1 MNATTHKIEK
11 VLVEINTGSLESA
24 TYIKNNMGRFLETEV
39 FPKLE
44 EALNEFDQTGRVARI
59 DSLNLKI
66 ATLRDDYFNREVF
79 FKTLESEIVKQFV
92 AEIQSEIGFSEL
104 KINKQNINEKVI
116 IIPTDKNRTKVFLFF
131 LENGYLPWFGT
142 ENDIAEILKPEIWQK
157 TLADPLFITRVK
169 EILKQ
174 HKLVYE
180 RFFYQLDYKSITAFL
195 LKISPELK
203 KTEQDI
209 LLLTQS
215 LPRKLH
221 LLFLRFLFFAATGY
235 ETQVLVQTVQQFS
248 SLLEN
253 SIWSLF
259 SKSSVGFNKR
269 PVSSSSKNRIH
280 RQYDE
285 QILRLQ
291 ELLTG
296 FFRKTEL
303 FTKEEKRI
311 FTEIVLT
318 PFKKD
323 LLEISDLKA
332 TESNILDDPLIVNI
346 REQELFFKKNEGEI
360 AVQSA
365 GLVLLHPFLKSFFKN
380 LKLLDEHGN
389 ITVARRHL
397 AVQIVHYLATGEE
410 DFFESNLVFCKF
422 LCGVPLEIPVPR
434 ESLLT
439 KSGKNETNQLLKE
452 VIKHWSAL
460 KNTSPDGLRQ
470 MFLQRS
476 GKLIQKD
483 RNFKLIVERK
493 AQDVLIEKLKWNISV
508 IKLPWKRDLMVVE
521 W

>member
-1 MNATTHKIEK
+1 TEK
-11 VLVEINTGSLESA
+11 
-24 TYIKNNMGRFLETEV
+24 
-39 FPKLE
+39 
-44 EALNEFDQTGRVARI
+44 
-59 DSLNLKI
+59 
-66 ATLRDDYFNREVF
+66 NRE
-79 FKTLESEIVKQFV
+79 
-92 AEIQSEIGFSEL
+92 
-104 KINKQNINEKVI
+104 
-116 IIPTDKNRTKVFLFF
+116 DVFLFF
-131 LENGYLPWFGT
+131 LENGYLQWFGS
-142 ENDIAEILKPEIWQK
+142 ENDITEILKPEIWQK
-157 TLADPLFITRVK
+157 SLSDHLFFARLTKV
-169 EILKQ
+169 LKQ
-174 HKLVYE
+174 HTFVLD
-180 RFFYQLDYKSITAFL
+180 RFFYQLDYKSAITFL
-195 LKISPELK
+195 IKISPELK
-203 KTEQDI
+203 KTEEDI

-235 ETQVLVQTVQQFS
+235 ETQVLVQIARQFS
-248 SLLEN
+248 LSLKNITQTVL
-253 SIWSLF
+253 
-259 SKSSVGFNKR
+259 SKGIVETRKPTGSTSQ
-269 PVSSSSKNRIH
+269 KNE
-280 RQYDE
+280 E
-285 QILRLQ
+285 QFVRLQ
-291 ELLTG
+291 SLLTG

-323 LLEISDLKA
+323 QFEISELKE
-332 TESNILDDPLIVNI
+332 TEKEI
-346 REQELFFKKNEGEI
+346 EQVSFFEKEEGEI
-360 AVQSA
+360 AVQNA
-365 GLVLLHPFLKSFFKN
+365 GLVLLHPFLESFFKN

-397 AVQIVHYLATGEE
+397 AVQMVHYLATGEE

-422 LCGVPLEIPVPR
+422 LCAVPLEIPVPR

-493 AQDVLIEKLKWNISV
+493 AQDVLIEKLNWNVSV
-508 IKLPWKRDLMVVE
+508 IKLPWKRDLLFVE